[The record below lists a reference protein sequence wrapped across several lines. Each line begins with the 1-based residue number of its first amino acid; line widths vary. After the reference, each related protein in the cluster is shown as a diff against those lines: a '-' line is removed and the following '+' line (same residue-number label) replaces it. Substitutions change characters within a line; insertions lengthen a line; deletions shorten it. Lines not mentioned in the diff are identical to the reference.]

1 MDPERWH
8 RISPLLDS
16 LFELPPD
23 ARAERLREMRA
34 EDPELTDDLEALI
47 SLEVERSDFLAEP
60 LVSLRPDAQSGT
72 VVGPYRLD
80 RLLGEGGMGQVWL
93 ASRADGLYQRR
104 VALKLL
110 RPGLTDT
117 NLRIRFTRER
127 QILARLA
134 HPHIARLLDAGVTAE
149 GLPYLALEYVDGEPI
164 TDYCRAL
171 DTPIAQRLH
180 MFQQVGDAVSHA
192 HANLIVH
199 RDLKPSN
206 ILVTPAGEVRLL
218 DFGIAKLLDGEA
230 PVVEQTRTGVRAF
243 TLHYAAPEQ
252 IRGEPVTTMT
262 DVYSL
267 GVVLYELLTDRK
279 PYKLKR
285 DSDAAWEDAI
295 LFDDPLKPSQTVL
308 RRIENDTTHDHG
320 RLMDLRRR
328 ARVLSGDL
336 DNIVLKALAKQPEQ
350 RYPSVEALALDLR
363 RCEEGRPVLARPQ
376 GVGYRVRKYFMR
388 HRWALA
394 TASMVT
400 LVLGVSISLVAWQA
414 RQALAEA
421 ARAQALQEFMVGLFD
436 QAGGAPGRAMD
447 LRNLLAAAEARHRA
461 DPSLQP
467 RTRAELL
474 GLLARLRLGL
484 GDYKEAAQLLREQSG
499 IVRNTRN
506 IPDSLLLES
515 LTLRGQLLALQG
527 NAPLCIDL
535 MQPSLDLA
543 RSEQAQLRTQS
554 SQFYSQL
561 GRCRRAAGERQGARQ
576 MFERALAVRR
586 ESPADEAGIVESLVD
601 LATLQDDAGD
611 TAAAMRGLDEA
622 MSQLRDHVGVRHP
635 LAVSILRS
643 RCALRREQGDAAHA
657 ELDCQEALTLAL
669 QLHGGDSRAG
679 IDARRQLAALHVDQ
693 GRYAQAQREF
703 AETQA
708 WLVARLGPE
717 HPDVARN
724 YSSLGITAWERGDLG
739 AALPAL
745 AHAVAI
751 WRTGTN
757 KTLLAAGLFNQ
768 ALVLHDSGADA
779 EAWPLLQE
787 SRALRVAQF
796 GQAHGLVGDTDRLI
810 GVVAAALGRTAE
822 AKASLRN
829 AVVLT
834 RRTYGPAHS
843 HTLRAELSQARLLA
857 AEGDAVALRR
867 LAEIGNGPMTDSEL
881 RKTRWLARAYLA
893 ETRCGSEPGL
903 AHAELASIT
912 RELRA
917 AMPEGGSVLREVG
930 AVRDACQGQGAPLK
944 ATGAAA
950 DRAGPQPRSR
960 RAGPS

>member
-1 MDPERWH
+1 MDPERWQ
-8 RISPLLDS
+8 RLSPLLDA
-16 LFELPPD
+16 LFELPPE
-23 ARAERLREMRA
+23 ARAERLRELRD
-34 EDPELTDDLEALI
+34 EDAELTGELEALI
-47 SLEVERSDFLAEP
+47 ALEEERTDFLAEP
-60 LVSLRPDAQSGT
+60 ITPPRPGVQPGT

-149 GLPYLALEYVDGEPI
+149 GVPYLALEYVDGEPI

-171 DTPIAQRLH
+171 DTPVAQRLR
-180 MFQQVGDAVSHA
+180 MFQQVCDAVSHA

-218 DFGIAKLLDGEA
+218 DFGIAKLLDTEV

-285 DSDAAWEDAI
+285 ESDAAWEDAI
-295 LFDDPLKPSQTVL
+295 LFNDPPRPSQKVL
-308 RRIENDTTHDHG
+308 RRVESDTAEDQTHG
-320 RLMDLRRR
+320 AELRRR
-328 ARVLSGDL
+328 ARVLVGDL
-336 DNIVLKALAKQPEQ
+336 DNIVLKTLSKQPEQ

-363 RCEEGRPVLARPQ
+363 RYEEGRPVLARPQ
-376 GVGYRVRKYFMR
+376 GVGYRFGKFFAR
-388 HRWALA
+388 HRWTIA
-394 TASMVT
+394 TATMVVV
-400 LVLGVSISLVAWQA
+400 VLSLSIGLVAWQA

-421 ARAQALQEFMVGLFD
+421 ARAQAMQDFMVGIFE
-436 QAGGAPGRAMD
+436 QAGGAPGQAVD
-447 LRNLLAAAEARHRA
+447 LRSLLAAAEARERA
-461 DPSLQP
+461 EPDRQP
-467 RTRAELL
+467 RARAELL

-484 GDYKEAAQLLREQSG
+484 GDYQEATALLVRQG
-499 IVRNTRN
+499 AIVDNARD

-527 NAPLCIDL
+527 QARGCIEL
-535 MQPSLDLA
+535 MQPALDVA
-543 RSEQAQLRTQS
+543 RNEQAQLPPQS

-576 MFERALAVRR
+576 MFERSLAIRR
-586 ESPADEAGIVESLVD
+586 ETPSDDAGIVENMTD
-601 LATLQDDAGD
+601 LATLQADVGD
-611 TAAAMRGLDEA
+611 SAAAMRGYDEA
-622 MSQLRDHVGVRHP
+622 LAYLDRRLGTGHR
-635 LAVSILRS
+635 LAVDILRQ
-643 RCALRREQGDAAHA
+643 RCALLRTQGEAVAA
-657 ELDCQEALTLAL
+657 ESDCQTAVTLS
-669 QLHGGDSRAG
+669 QRLHGGDTRAG

-693 GRYAQAQREF
+693 GRYGQAQQEF
-703 AETQA
+703 TQTQA
-708 WLVARLGPE
+708 WLSARLGPE

-724 YSSLGITAWERGDLG
+724 YNSLGITAWERGDFA

-751 WRTGTN
+751 WRKGTDHR
-757 KTLLAAGLFNQ
+757 LLAAGLFNQ
-768 ALVLHDSGADA
+768 AMVLHDAGRDA
-779 EAWPLLQE
+779 EALPLLE
-787 SRALRVAQF
+787 EARRLRIEHFGAQ
-796 GQAHGLVGDTDRLI
+796 HEIVGDTEWML
-810 GVVAAALGRTAE
+810 GLVTAALGDTARSR
-822 AKASLRN
+822 AAFGA
-829 AVVLT
+829 AVALT
-834 RRTYGPAHS
+834 RNGYGPAHP
-843 HTLRAELSQARLLA
+843 HALRAELSQARQFA
-857 AEGDAVALRR
+857 RAGDAGAVRR
-867 LAEIGNGPMTDSEL
+867 MAEIGNVPGTDSE
-881 RKTRWLARAYLA
+881 RDKVRWLARAYVA
-893 ETRCGSEPGL
+893 ETRCRDEP
-903 AHAELASIT
+903 AATQTELDAL
-912 RELRA
+912 LRRMQA
-917 AMPEGGSVLREVG
+917 ALPEGGAVLREVQ
-930 AVRDACQGQGAPLK
+930 AIRTAC
-944 ATGAAA
+944 
-950 DRAGPQPRSR
+950 R
-960 RAGPS
+960 